1 MAQVIA
7 LDVGG
12 TRSRA
17 ALFDSDA
24 IVWRDS
30 VPTRGQDGPDAMV
43 ESMMKLLA
51 PLHAVA
57 APIGAGIAARVVN
70 GRVTAHNETVL
81 RGWSG
86 YPLAERLEA
95 RLGRPVR
102 VVNDARAAAWA
113 EYRLG
118 TGRGC
123 SEFMFVTVST
133 GVGAGLVLDGR
144 LHLARN
150 GLDAELGD
158 TLCEDGVTLEDHASG
173 AALSRRAVSLGFA
186 DAKALCDAAEAG
198 DMRADAVWRDAAR
211 RIAGKLA
218 DLSVL
223 LGIQRTAVGGS
234 VGLRPGTLARLADEM
249 QRRPALYRHEI
260 VHAAL
265 GADAGLHGAALLAS
279 DASADT
285 A

>member
-57 APIGAGIAARVVN
+57 A
-70 GRVTAHNETVL
+70 
-81 RGWSG
+81 
-86 YPLAERLEA
+86 
-95 RLGRPVR
+95 
-102 VVNDARAAAWA
+102 
-113 EYRLG
+113 
-118 TGRGC
+118 
-123 SEFMFVTVST
+123 
-133 GVGAGLVLDGR
+133 
-144 LHLARN
+144 
-150 GLDAELGD
+150 
-158 TLCEDGVTLEDHASG
+158 
-173 AALSRRAVSLGFA
+173 LSRRAVSLGFA

-198 DMRADAVWRDAAR
+198 DARADAVWRDAAR

-249 QRRPALYRHEI
+249 QRRPA
-260 VHAAL
+260 
-265 GADAGLHGAALLAS
+265 
-279 DASADT
+279 
-285 A
+285 